1 MPEIPELFT
10 SWTFWYLVGAALVVV
25 AAALLITILLVAR
38 SIEKEAARAL
48 EAARRIQARTAAI
61 RALTA
66 ALDSV
71 LDLHRRAEAIADKAE
86 MLAGRLHGEPGAAPR
101 EEWQA

>member
-10 SWTFWYLVGAALVVV
+10 SWTFWYMVGGALVVV

-38 SIEKEAARAL
+38 SIEKEAERAL

-61 RALTA
+61 RSLAGALE
-66 ALDSV
+66 SV
-71 LDLHRRAEAIADKAE
+71 QELHRRAEAIAAKTE
-86 MLAGRLHGEPGAAPR
+86 MLAARLHGEPGAAPR
-101 EEWQA
+101 EEWQS